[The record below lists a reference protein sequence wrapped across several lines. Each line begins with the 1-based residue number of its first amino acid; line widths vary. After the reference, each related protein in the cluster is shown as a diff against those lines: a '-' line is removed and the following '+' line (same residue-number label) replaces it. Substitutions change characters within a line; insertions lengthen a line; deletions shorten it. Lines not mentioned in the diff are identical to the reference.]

1 MDQTDRTDADGRGDG
16 LPNVDPEPQ
25 PQNPTDGRGD
35 GPDDIDKTVAFTAK
49 LIPCDNYPAHNGVLK
64 FRHILV
70 NKREGYDATTG
81 VFTCPMAGF
90 YYFTVHASVYGRGEV
105 IIQKNGVKV
114 VSAYHTTLPNRMSQ
128 VASISS
134 VIKLSLGDRVWVDL
148 WGCGRND
155 IFCSADNDTV
165 FVGFRLS

>member
-1 MDQTDRTDADGRGDG
+1 MRIFSEFEFAFSDR
-16 LPNVDPEPQ
+16 
-25 PQNPTDGRGD
+25 
-35 GPDDIDKTVAFTAK
+35 TVAFTAK
-49 LIPCDNYPAHNGVLK
+49 LLPCDNYPAHNSVLK

-70 NKREGYDATTG
+70 NKGEGYDASTG
-81 VFTCPMAGF
+81 MFTCPLAGF

-105 IIQKNGVKV
+105 IIQKNGEKV
-114 VSAYHTTLPNRMSQ
+114 VSAYHTTLPSRLSQ
-128 VASISS
+128 VTSISS
-134 VIKLSLGDRVWVDL
+134 VIQLSLGDRVWVDL

>member
-1 MDQTDRTDADGRGDG
+1 MDQTYRT
-16 LPNVDPEPQ
+16 NPESHL
-25 PQNPTDGRGD
+25 QNPTDGRGD
-35 GPDDIDKTVAFTAK
+35 GPDNIDRTVAFTAK
-49 LIPCDNYPAHNGVLK
+49 LVPCDNYPPHSGVLK
-64 FRHILV
+64 FRHVLV
-70 NKREGYDATTG
+70 NKGEGYDASTG
-81 VFTCPMAGF
+81 VFTCSLAGF

-105 IIQKNGVKV
+105 IIQKNGHKV
-114 VSAYHTTLPNRMSQ
+114 VSAYHTTLPDKMSQ

-134 VIKLSLGDRVWVDL
+134 VIELSLYDKVWVDL